1 VLFFL
6 FDKLIAGFLAP
17 VQPEPEPEQ
26 RQPTGTPSTTLP
38 ASPMVVVTSS
48 RTATQLTT
56 IMEKAALTNT
66 RTECRRATLRMPT
79 S

>member
-1 VLFFL
+1 MF
-6 FDKLIAGFLAP
+6 FDKLIAGFLVP
-17 VQPEPEPEQ
+17 VQPEPEPEPEQ

-38 ASPMVVVTSS
+38 ASPTVVVTSS

-56 IMEKAALTNT
+56 SMEKAALTNT
-66 RTECRRATLRMPT
+66 RMECRKATTRMPT